1 MPHYSITHHTAY
13 HFDEPLAGV
22 KLLVCL
28 QPVDSLFQTLAF
40 HQVICIPLPVERVE
54 EPDPFGNIQQHLSF
68 RRPLQK
74 IEVTS
79 VSTIKVN
86 GTRSQLENN
95 PDAPKWQ
102 TLFAPEELALILL
115 QALAFAPEVF
125 APDIPLRESLNQ
137 LMAKLYREFHYDET
151 ATTVTTPLSELFSIK
166 RGVCQDFA
174 RVMIA
179 VLQARG
185 IDARYVSGY
194 LFCGPLLNNR
204 VHQAASHAW
213 VSVFMPG
220 SGWVDVDPTNNK
232 WVDEAYIT
240 LAWGRDYVDV
250 VPVKGMLNENR
261 RQRIKVSVTIEKK
274 PD

>member
-1 MPHYSITHHTAY
+1 MSHYSITHHTAY

-28 QPVDSLFQTLAF
+28 QPLESLFQTVEF
-40 HQVICIPLPVERVE
+40 HQVVCIPLPKERVE

-68 RRPLQK
+68 HRPLQK

-79 VSTIKVN
+79 VSTVKVN
-86 GTRSQLENN
+86 GIRSHLDNS
-95 PDAPKWQ
+95 PDVPQWQ
-102 TLFAPEELALILL
+102 ALFEKEELALILPK
-115 QALAFAPEVF
+115 ALAFANELF
-125 APDIPLRESLNQ
+125 GPDIPLSESISE
-137 LMAKLYREFHYDET
+137 LMAKLYREFHYDES

-166 RGVCQDFA
+166 RGVCQDFS

-179 VLQARG
+179 VLQARK

-194 LFCGPLLNNR
+194 LFCGPLVNNM

-213 VSVFMPG
+213 VSVFIPG
-220 SGWVDVDPTNNK
+220 RGWLDVDPTNNK
-232 WVDEAYIT
+232 WVDEDYIT

-274 PD
+274 QD